1 MEGKLPT
8 YEKFINEGTVNE
20 AFDSYHVLYIAKS
33 NFEMKIG
40 RKNWDIAE
48 GSVFGAVGGGNWE
61 IVNPSLKPMF
71 TCGIDDIQRYSTYF
85 EVVPN
90 PVWPTTINT
99 VNAIEFW
106 GRDTRAEVSKDPKNA
121 RKIIDARMKKLTE
134 VQKMFR

>member
-20 AFDSYHVLYIAKS
+20 AFDSYHDLYIAKS

-48 GSVFGAVGGGNWE
+48 GSVFEAVGGGNWE
-61 IVNPSLKPMF
+61 IVNPTLKAMF
-71 TCGIDDIQRYSTYF
+71 SCGIDDIQRYSTFF
-85 EVVPN
+85 EIVPN

-99 VNAIEFW
+99 VNIVESF
-106 GRDTRAEVSKDPKNA
+106 GRKISIEVSKDPKNA
-121 RKIIDARMKKLTE
+121 RKIIDARMKKLAE